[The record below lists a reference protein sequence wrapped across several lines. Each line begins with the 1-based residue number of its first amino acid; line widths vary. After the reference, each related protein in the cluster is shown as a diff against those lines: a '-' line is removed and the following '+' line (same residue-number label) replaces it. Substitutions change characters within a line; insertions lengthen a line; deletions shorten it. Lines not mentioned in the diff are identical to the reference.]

1 VITSAAYPQ
10 AEVGLEGEQATAISA
25 FDLIRR
31 AQNGDRAAFEQLYRK
46 YSGRVYAVC
55 LRISANAAHA
65 EELTQEAF
73 VRAWQM
79 LATFRGESDFFSWL
93 YRLAVNVVFS
103 DMRSKRRRVSRVMT
117 TDNLSMYD
125 QKSNAGIDG
134 ATIDLEKAIAAL
146 PKQARAVFVLHDVE
160 GYRHEEIAE
169 MMKLSV
175 GTCKSQLHRARRILR
190 EALEA

>member
-1 VITSAAYPQ
+1 M
-10 AEVGLEGEQATAISA
+10 EGEQATTIST
-25 FDLIRR
+25 FDLINR
-31 AQNGDRAAFEQLYRK
+31 AQAGDQAAFEQLYRK
-46 YSGRVYAVC
+46 YAGRVYAVC
-55 LRISANAAHA
+55 LRLSANSGSA

-93 YRLAVNVVFS
+93 YRLTVNVVFS
-103 DMRSKRRRVSRVMT
+103 DMRSKRRRTSRVMT
-117 TDNLSMYD
+117 TDNLSTYD
-125 QKSNAGIDG
+125 QKSVAGFDG

-146 PKQARAVFVLHDVE
+146 PKQARAIFVLHDVE